1 MSLGALEEEIF
12 IISKN
17 GDLHK
22 DRQTERQTD
31 MSGSQSCFA
40 TKKEDNLNNKEDLNF
55 FYSKANP
62 ALFV

>member
-22 DRQTERQTD
+22 DRHKDRHKDIKTDRHER
-31 MSGSQSCFA
+31 FI
-40 TKKEDNLNNKEDLNF
+40 ELLRN
-55 FYSKANP
+55 
-62 ALFV
+62 

>member
-22 DRQTERQTD
+22 DIKTDIKADRHER
-31 MSGSQSCFA
+31 FI
-40 TKKEDNLNNKEDLNF
+40 ELLHN
-55 FYSKANP
+55 
-62 ALFV
+62 

>member
-22 DRQTERQTD
+22 DIKTDRQTD
-31 MSGSQSCFA
+31 MSGS
-40 TKKEDNLNNKEDLNF
+40 
-55 FYSKANP
+55 
-62 ALFV
+62 

>member
-22 DRQTERQTD
+22 DIKTDIKTDRHKDRQT
-31 MSGSQSCFA
+31 
-40 TKKEDNLNNKEDLNF
+40 
-55 FYSKANP
+55 
-62 ALFV
+62 

>member
-22 DRQTERQTD
+22 DRHKDIKTD
-31 MSGSQSCFA
+31 RHECLI
-40 TKKEDNLNNKEDLNF
+40 ELLRN
-55 FYSKANP
+55 
-62 ALFV
+62 